1 MVHFRGLGVWGW
13 GSVLLG
19 QGSGVMDEMGTRM
32 INVYQQEIMD
42 NSAFCTARL
51 WILAYTNKY

>member
-19 QGSGVMDEMGTRM
+19 QGSGVMDKVGL
-32 INVYQQEIMD
+32 V
-42 NSAFCTARL
+42 
-51 WILAYTNKY
+51 